1 MQIIIIF
8 DTFAGQFDN
17 LLMNLTDQTQMQLER
32 ALRKLA
38 EKFPAEQEATMLTDI
53 HFRVSQETGEVT
65 ILDDDDRELT
75 RCVVEEWIE
84 NKDDDFYEAITPIIR
99 QCIASNSQIA
109 ENMSILRPYAFV
121 LEDDD
126 RETVAEL
133 YVVDGDTVI
142 MDTELLAGLDR
153 DLDDFLDKLLKS

>member
-1 MQIIIIF
+1 
-8 DTFAGQFDN
+8 
-17 LLMNLTDQTQMQLER
+17 MNFTEQTQQQLER

-38 EKFPAEQEATMLTDI
+38 EKFPADQEATMLSDI
-53 HFRVSQETGEVT
+53 HFRVSQDTGEVT

-84 NKDDDFYEAITPIIR
+84 NKDDDFYESITPVIR
-99 QCIASNSQIA
+99 HCLSTHSQLTD
-109 ENMSILRPYAFV
+109 NLSILKPYAFV

-126 RETVAEL
+126 REAVAEL

-142 MDTELLAGLDR
+142 VDPDLMEGLDK
-153 DLDDFLDKLLKS
+153 DLDDFLENLLKS

>member
-1 MQIIIIF
+1 MKF
-8 DTFAGQFDN
+8 N
-17 LLMNLTDQTQMQLER
+17 EQTQLQLER

-38 EKFPAEQEATMLTDI
+38 EKFPAEQEATMLSDI
-53 HFRVSQETGEVT
+53 HFRVSQDTGELT

-84 NKDDDFYEAITPIIR
+84 NKDDDFYESITPVIR
-99 QCIASNSQIA
+99 HCLSTHSQLTD
-109 ENMSILRPYAFV
+109 NLSILKPYAFV

-126 RETVAEL
+126 REAVAEL

-142 MDTELLAGLDR
+142 VDPDLMQGLDK
-153 DLDDFLDKLLKS
+153 DLDDFLENLLKS

>member
-1 MQIIIIF
+1 MKF
-8 DTFAGQFDN
+8 N
-17 LLMNLTDQTQMQLER
+17 EQTQLQLER

-38 EKFPAEQEATMLTDI
+38 EKFPAEQEATMLSDI
-53 HFRVSQETGEVT
+53 HFRVSQDTGELT

-84 NKDDDFYEAITPIIR
+84 NKDDDFYESITPVIR
-99 QCIASNSQIA
+99 HCLSTHSQLTD
-109 ENMSILRPYAFV
+109 NLSILKPYAFV

-126 RETVAEL
+126 REAVAEL

-142 MDTELLAGLDR
+142 VDPDLMEGLDK
-153 DLDDFLDKLLKS
+153 DLDDFLENLLKS

>member
-1 MQIIIIF
+1 MKF
-8 DTFAGQFDN
+8 N
-17 LLMNLTDQTQMQLER
+17 EQTQQQLER

-38 EKFPAEQEATMLTDI
+38 EKFPAEHEATMLSDI
-53 HFRVSQETGEVT
+53 HFRVSQDTGELT

-84 NKDDDFYEAITPIIR
+84 NKDDDFYESITPVIR
-99 QCIASNSQIA
+99 HCLSTHSQLTD
-109 ENMSILRPYAFV
+109 NLSILKPYAFV

-126 RETVAEL
+126 REAVAEL

-142 MDTELLAGLDR
+142 VDPDLMQGLDK
-153 DLDDFLDKLLKS
+153 DLDDFLENLLKS

>member
-1 MQIIIIF
+1 MKF
-8 DTFAGQFDN
+8 N
-17 LLMNLTDQTQMQLER
+17 EQTQQQLER

-38 EKFPAEQEATMLTDI
+38 EKFPAEQEATMLSDI
-53 HFRVSQETGEVT
+53 HFRVSQDTGELT

-84 NKDDDFYEAITPIIR
+84 NKDDDFYESITPVIR
-99 QCIASNSQIA
+99 HCLSTHSQLTD
-109 ENMSILRPYAFV
+109 NLSILKPYAFV

-126 RETVAEL
+126 REAVAEL

-142 MDTELLAGLDR
+142 VDPDLMQGLDK
-153 DLDDFLDKLLKS
+153 DLDDFLENLLKS